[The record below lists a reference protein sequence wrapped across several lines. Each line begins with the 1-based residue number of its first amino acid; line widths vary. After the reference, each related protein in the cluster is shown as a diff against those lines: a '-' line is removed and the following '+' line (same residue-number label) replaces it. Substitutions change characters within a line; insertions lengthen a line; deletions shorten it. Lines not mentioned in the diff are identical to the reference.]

1 MIKIA
6 FCFAKESILHYVQ
19 QEITKGFSR
28 RGILIHALPATHPD
42 DLLSYANQGILPDMI
57 LFSHE
62 VYANKLLNTFLFL
75 KEQKHSII
83 FILTKY
89 SDSINISIEEDYHF
103 LLHPFYEA
111 SLFSQHESQ
120 RELWNCVCKAYDL
133 ISSDKN
139 TFAYYHRPIYHSTP
153 LNHIL
158 YFASEGRC
166 IRMITRS
173 GSDSFYGRLDDLKDI
188 LDMKNCHFIR
198 IHQSYLVNIRY
209 ISSYDRKTVILS
221 TGIML
226 PISKCEYY
234 HMLRKKV
241 SIYSSRL
248 TQKKV
253 ISL

>member
-166 IRMITRS
+166 IRMITRN
-173 GSDSFYGRLDDLKDI
+173 GSDSFYGRLNE
-188 LDMKNCHFIR
+188 LDESLHLKNCRFIR
-198 IHQSYLVNIRY
+198 VHQSYLVNEKY
-209 ISSYDRKTVILS
+209 IVSYDRKNVILA
-221 TGIML
+221 TGQIL
-226 PISKCEYY
+226 PISKGEYY
-234 HMLRKKV
+234 HKLRHT
-241 SIYSSRL
+241 L
-248 TQKKV
+248 TLKQMQNPH
-253 ISL
+253 L